1 MQQHNSLSPFS
12 ILPSLRGT
20 SGRLDSGCANRRVPK
35 NLRSC
40 NPLDPPGVLS
50 VASPRLDD
58 WSNVLGIVCSAAS
71 RLLLIKSAETGPSR
85 TTWQVI
91 SSFGVLKSLEKLR
104 TIQDP
109 LVSLQF

>member
-1 MQQHNSLSPFS
+1 
-12 ILPSLRGT
+12 
-20 SGRLDSGCANRRVPK
+20 
-35 NLRSC
+35 
-40 NPLDPPGVLS
+40 LDPPGVLS

-109 LVSLQF
+109 LVSLQFELSSHSLYSTGPTRVSFVITIST